1 MAVDLLVVQG
11 TQSVLKGHGLG
22 VAPLA
27 FPVVEHRRLHPVG
40 PAGSHRGHPVHGLQ
54 QLAKV
59 PVLGIAALGVE
70 VGRAVRVGEGVPGKG
85 VGHKVVDAPHQ
96 KVVRQVLL
104 QPDALLPSV
113 VAENLAHGVAC
124 LARLKCRGAGRQGA
138 QAVVVELPVAGAA
151 LGVQGGAV
159 LPLGQHLA
167 ADVVDARHVLALE
180 PPEEVPQAGAGAA
193 VLAVVLDDVADVRHP
208 PLMAPVRHLLAE
220 VLPHQLCHQ
229 IHVGRVE
236 PGRFLAAVLGEQPGQ
251 LLPPAWAP
259 AFLQGGFQLPA
270 PGQILAAAQGVA
282 LGVGGA
288 VAQVGLVGEEPGQGL
303 AKLLGIALPVGLV
316 HSLQQQADACLVQ
329 HVDVIPVE
337 ARIPAGS
344 HHLELPGPGGLV
356 PAQLLPLEEGGEVQ
370 NCPVL
375 HRLHREHSVP
385 GWVKPPG
392 RLPGEEALADVLL
405 GGARAFQQ
413 AGLAQREGHGSG
425 FLPQGQPVAE
435 DVLPA

>member
-11 TQSVLKGHGLG
+11 TQSVLEGHGLG
-22 VAPLA
+22 GAPLA

-59 PVLGIAALGVE
+59 PVLGVVALGVE

-85 VGHKVVDAPHQ
+85 VGHKVVDAPYQ

-124 LARLKCRGAGRQGA
+124 LARLKGRGAGRQGA
-138 QAVVVELPVAGAA
+138 QSVVVELPVAGAA

-193 VLAVVLDDVADVRHP
+193 VLAVVLDDVANVRHP

-236 PGRFLAAVLGEQPGQ
+236 PGVSSLPSWENSRGSSRRQPGPQ
-251 LLPPAWAP
+251 LSSKADSSSR
-259 AFLQGGFQLPA
+259 LQGKSWPQPK
-270 PGQILAAAQGVA
+270 V
-282 LGVGGA
+282 
-288 VAQVGLVGEEPGQGL
+288 
-303 AKLLGIALPVGLV
+303 
-316 HSLQQQADACLVQ
+316 
-329 HVDVIPVE
+329 
-337 ARIPAGS
+337 
-344 HHLELPGPGGLV
+344 
-356 PAQLLPLEEGGEVQ
+356 LPLV
-370 NCPVL
+370 
-375 HRLHREHSVP
+375 
-385 GWVKPPG
+385 
-392 RLPGEEALADVLL
+392 
-405 GGARAFQQ
+405 
-413 AGLAQREGHGSG
+413 
-425 FLPQGQPVAE
+425 
-435 DVLPA
+435 